1 MNRNKKNMRENMTQS
16 SILVI
21 SIIYLVISCSLEQD
35 MTIILNA
42 LHKNRAHNL
51 IEHTHAS

>member
-1 MNRNKKNMRENMTQS
+1 MTQS

-21 SIIYLVISCSLEQD
+21 PIIYLVISCFLEQD